1 MAVDKAQAREIELYV
16 ENDYQLYKQLQA
28 FLTNYT
34 LKRKKGTFDKAKS
47 IKGLLN
53 VVRAA
58 ITKYNREYG
67 SIGTVN
73 KETKNAVAKELF
85 KTLWDSYGLKNV
97 RKAKPKKKK
106 R

>member
-1 MAVDKAQAREIELYV
+1 MAIDKAQARELEVFV

-34 LKRKKGTFDKAKS
+34 LKKKKGTFDKAKAV
-47 IKGLLN
+47 KGLLN
-53 VVRAA
+53 VVKAA
-58 ITKYNREYG
+58 ITKYNKEYG

-73 KETKNAVAKELF
+73 AQTKNEVAKELF
-85 KTLWDSYGLKNV
+85 KTLWESYGLKDV